1 MEEETKPRI
10 GQMLRGQAW
19 IELHGE
25 FTPAQLRALADEIE
39 RQCKGL
45 ERKDDNQERHN
56 SQLGSISEDN

>member
-1 MEEETKPRI
+1 MEENKPKT

-39 RQCKGL
+39 KNCKGL
-45 ERKDDNQERHN
+45 ERKDVDKDGLNDQLDCKSTDN
-56 SQLGSISEDN
+56 